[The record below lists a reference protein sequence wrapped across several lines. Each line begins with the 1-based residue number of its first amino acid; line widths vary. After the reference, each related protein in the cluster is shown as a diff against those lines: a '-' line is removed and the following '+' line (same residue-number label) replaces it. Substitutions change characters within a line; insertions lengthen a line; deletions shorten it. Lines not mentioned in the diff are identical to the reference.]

1 MTNTAASSPQDAAG
15 VLQHVESVRHQTRS
29 LLQAFWF
36 PLVVFGALTL
46 ASALVQW
53 VWPGPAVGAYWA
65 VAGLLG
71 GAAVGLYY
79 HFRELR
85 LGLSN
90 PAAPYVLTAIGLMVG
105 AFVLPAITSGD
116 LQQVASTFAVA
127 AGYLVFAWLER
138 SRTLAG
144 LAAAMVVVPVLVLVS
159 GVDHPGAV
167 NAAAVGAITLAV
179 GVASRR
185 PA

>member
-1 MTNTAASSPQDAAG
+1 MTNTPASSPQDAAD

-53 VWPGPAVGAYWA
+53 VWAGPVVGLYWA
-65 VAGLLG
+65 VAGVLG
-71 GAAVGLYY
+71 GLVVGLYY
-79 HFRELR
+79 RSRELR
-85 LGLSN
+85 LGLTTS
-90 PAAPYVLTAIGLMVG
+90 ATPYMLTAVGLMAG
-105 AFVLPAITSGD
+105 AFLLPAITSGD
-116 LQQVASTFAVA
+116 LQQVSSTFAVA
-127 AGYLVFAWLER
+127 AGYLVFAGLDR

-144 LAAAMVVVPVLVLVS
+144 LAVVMVIVPILVLAS

-167 NAAAVGAITLAV
+167 NAAAVGALTLAV